1 MKITNTQVFGFEA
14 SLRAMRNPK
23 NSWGKSDSAGE
34 FILGRKDAELSRKL
48 TKAGTEHCKHL
59 RMITVWADME
69 LPRYLW
75 QEMDTYRH
83 IEKVS
88 CSTMH
93 KLFERELSPEDFS
106 LENHWEGETL
116 EIVIEHLNH
125 LGEQHRKNSD
135 PQILARAKGI
145 LPESYLQKRTICTNY
160 QQLLN
165 IYNQRK
171 CHRLQQ
177 WRKIC
182 DWILEMPH
190 LKALTGVK

>member
-1 MKITNTQVFGFEA
+1 MRITNTQVFGFEA

-23 NSWGKSDSAGE
+23 NSWDKSDSAGE

-93 KLFERELSPEDFS
+93 KLLDRKLTLDDFESEGIEGHLLDS
-106 LENHWEGETL
+106 LV
-116 EIVIEHLNH
+116 EINMLI
-125 LGEQHRKNSD
+125 GDKD
-135 PQILARAKGI
+135 PNALKIAKSI
-145 LPESYLQKRTICTNY
+145 LPESYLQKRTVCTNY

-171 CHRLQQ
+171 GHRLQQ
-177 WRKIC
+177 WRRIC

-190 LKALTGVK
+190 FKALTGVK